1 MIRIK
6 NTNISTNLQLLLI
19 ILAVILFYILLKPLL
34 NIFLASIILTYV
46 FYPLYT
52 RIKKPLKYENLS
64 ILITL
69 VLIVLIFLMPF
80 IFVASQIPR
89 QSAQIYNYVEENIV
103 KKDYFDLECKDSGF
117 GKCAVVNFVSGSGY
131 FNFDEIINAVFKKI
145 TEIATYIVVRI
156 PNTIVGIAL
165 ALFISFFLFKD
176 GKKLLNN
183 IVQMIPLDK
192 KHSKKLVE
200 QFGQVTYSVVFAHII
215 VAIAQ
220 GALGTIGF
228 YIFGVESAIFWGV
241 IMAIF
246 ALIPLIGPAI
256 IWIPTSIFLIINGII
271 NSSYWAMGMGIGLFL
286 YGIFIISLVDNLLR
300 IKLIGGKADVHPLT
314 ILVGI
319 IGGINLFGIMGV
331 FIGPIALSLLIT
343 FFKDFSGKYA

>member
-34 NIFLASIILTYV
+34 NIFLVSIILTYV

-52 RIKKPLKYENLS
+52 KIKKPLKYENLS

-103 KKDYFDLECKDSGF
+103 KKGYFDLECKDSGS

-145 TEIATYIVVRI
+145 TEIATYVVVRI

-176 GKKLLNN
+176 GKGLLNN

-200 QFGQVTYSVVFAHII
+200 HFGQVTYSVVFAHII
-215 VAIAQ
+215 VAIVQ
-220 GALGTIGF
+220 GSLGAIGF
-228 YIFGVESAIFWGV
+228 YIFGISSPIFWGV

-246 ALIPLIGPAI
+246 ALIPLIGTAIVWVPA
-256 IWIPTSIFLIINGII
+256 SIFLLINGII
-271 NSSYWAMGMGIGLFL
+271 ANSYLLMGKSIGLFL
-286 YGIFIISLVDNLLR
+286 FGIFIISTIDNILR
-300 IKLIGGKADVHPLT
+300 VKIIGGSADVHPLT
-314 ILVGI
+314 VLVGI
-319 IGGINLFGIMGV
+319 IGGINLFGLTGI

-343 FFKDFSGKYA
+343 FFNDFRGEYA